1 MRSTTATFLRILAA
15 QIAAFC
21 PAGPLPI
28 TTRSYELLP
37 LTVMRS
43 QLHLSLRGFQ
53 LGSDLSEECSFGE
66 MKLPS
71 FSVERKTFI
80 RFQNIG
86 HPERGGTCFTVV
98 ILSGARPPRGVEGP
112 LYLRRSPGT
121 CHHEVALAT
130 EGPALLPRARGAECC
145 WIYSHHTGDQVMRHI
160 ASIKLVLCLLLFAPS
175 LAMAQDQRVFVR
187 TSFPTVTFPTQ
198 PNQEVVLASQPV
210 ALAMRK
216 LWSFDIFAEGVFNQ
230 YPITDHWQGYVDAW
244 ICDEINCTGNIK
256 ANLAHSVMYISTD
269 FVYRFLHLTG
279 TFAQTNRGQQTIA
292 ILTGQLAYS
301 LSDSSGDVASFPRLL
316 LTPASPKHSQ
326 SIYTQATGTWC

>member
-1 MRSTTATFLRILAA
+1 
-15 QIAAFC
+15 
-21 PAGPLPI
+21 
-28 TTRSYELLP
+28 
-37 LTVMRS
+37 
-43 QLHLSLRGFQ
+43 
-53 LGSDLSEECSFGE
+53 
-66 MKLPS
+66 
-71 FSVERKTFI
+71 
-80 RFQNIG
+80 
-86 HPERGGTCFTVV
+86 
-98 ILSGARPPRGVEGP
+98 
-112 LYLRRSPGT
+112 
-121 CHHEVALAT
+121 
-130 EGPALLPRARGAECC
+130 
-145 WIYSHHTGDQVMRHI
+145 MRHI

-316 LTPASPKHSQ
+316 SDTGQPQTQPIDLYTGNRYVVLTATSACPNCQVSPSNTFT
-326 SIYTQATGTWC
+326 ITIFRVNMLP